1 MAWRQATYPELPWP
15 HLIAGQAALAKGDAK
30 AAVASLP
37 LSLAINPYDP
47 AVHCSLAEAYKR
59 LPDASADRRQRAE
72 RDCRELG
79 K

>member
-1 MAWRQATYPELPWP
+1 
-15 HLIAGQAALAKGDAK
+15 LIAGQAALAKGDAK
-30 AAVASLP
+30 TAVASLA

-47 AVHCSLAEAYKR
+47 SVHCSLAEAYKH
-59 LPDASADRRQRAE
+59 LPDAPPDKRQRAE